1 MATSLVENLCL
12 SPRAR
17 AGLVPQTPVSSWE
30 RTNVPKP
37 LHTASAVCVVQVSG
51 LDWEGDG
58 GSILMVERQGPSSP
72 LPKRF
77 PLFLEPS
84 CADGFRKAKR
94 FGPLAQLCKAF
105 RKPRGDHDLISVEV
119 LNKGGGDLYLMSRNA
134 GGQPI
139 HVTVGV
145 GVALA
150 AALRYSVPCTLGLRF
165 LLESATACV
174 AKCDSDR
181 VNVCGKNDAG
191 LQALSGSLETPLSAA
206 GLPRDATVS
215 QNLAVEAARLLEK
228 LGTVT
233 TFIREGG
240 STNPEAS
247 LQECQVRLKKL
258 KEISP
263 HADTK

>member
-1 MATSLVENLCL
+1 MTTSLIENLCL
-12 SPRAR
+12 SPRAK
-17 AGLVPQTPVSSWE
+17 VTQQTPVSSWE
-30 RTNVPKP
+30 RTNVPRP
-37 LHTASAVCVVQVSG
+37 LHTASAVCVVQISG
-51 LDWEGDG
+51 LDWEGPG
-58 GSILMVERQGPSSP
+58 GSILLVERQGPSSP

-94 FGPLAQLCKAF
+94 FGPLAQLCKGL

-119 LNKGGGDLYLMSRNA
+119 LNKGGGDLFLMPRDA
-134 GGQPI
+134 GGQPV

-174 AKCDSDR
+174 AKCDEDR
-181 VNVCGKNDAG
+181 VSACGKGDAA
-191 LQALSGSLETPLSAA
+191 LQALTGSLEAPLSAS
-206 GLPRDATVS
+206 GLPRDVTVS
-215 QNLAVEAARLLEK
+215 RNLAVEAARLLEK

-247 LQECQVRLKKL
+247 LQECHARLKKL

-263 HADTK
+263 HADAK